1 MYWIINDNI
10 EFWPEHRKLI
20 SVHNADLNVVLTT
33 PASRCLSLLLEAFPD
48 VVAQQDFFTRV
59 WEEEGMRVPTNTL
72 YQNISIIRRGFRAV
86 GDTTHSL
93 IATVPRRGFKI
104 HNDINIQNHAINS
117 STDAHTHNAP
127 PAVKGNAGYK
137 ESIGGANNFNNK
149 ILKHIKSHLIMLSAF
164 VIGAYSAY
172 WLWNNNQPKPFF
184 KDYKTVAEINGCH
197 FNVTEDTIDGLKE
210 FDKYKTRIL
219 DSGIN
224 CKKYP
229 WLYFP
234 LAKSS
239 PGMIVMAC
247 NKNYNQHEV
256 AGCLTLSYRE
266 VNRD

>member
-1 MYWIINDNI
+1 YT
-10 EFWPEHRKLI
+10 K
-20 SVHNADLNVVLTT
+20 SVSWQHH
-33 PASRCLSLLLEAFPD
+33 P
-48 VVAQQDFFTRV
+48 
-59 WEEEGMRVPTNTL
+59 
-72 YQNISIIRRGFRAV
+72 
-86 GDTTHSL
+86 
-93 IATVPRRGFKI
+93 
-104 HNDINIQNHAINS
+104 
-117 STDAHTHNAP
+117 
-127 PAVKGNAGYK
+127 
-137 ESIGGANNFNNK
+137 
-149 ILKHIKSHLIMLSAF
+149 F

-224 CKKYP
+224 CKKHP

-256 AGCLTLSYRE
+256 ADCLTLSYRE

>member
-1 MYWIINDNI
+1 
-10 EFWPEHRKLI
+10 
-20 SVHNADLNVVLTT
+20 
-33 PASRCLSLLLEAFPD
+33 
-48 VVAQQDFFTRV
+48 
-59 WEEEGMRVPTNTL
+59 
-72 YQNISIIRRGFRAV
+72 
-86 GDTTHSL
+86 
-93 IATVPRRGFKI
+93 
-104 HNDINIQNHAINS
+104 
-117 STDAHTHNAP
+117 
-127 PAVKGNAGYK
+127 
-137 ESIGGANNFNNK
+137 
-149 ILKHIKSHLIMLSAF
+149 
-164 VIGAYSAY
+164 
-172 WLWNNNQPKPFF
+172 
-184 KDYKTVAEINGCH
+184 
-197 FNVTEDTIDGLKE
+197 NVTEDTIDGLKE